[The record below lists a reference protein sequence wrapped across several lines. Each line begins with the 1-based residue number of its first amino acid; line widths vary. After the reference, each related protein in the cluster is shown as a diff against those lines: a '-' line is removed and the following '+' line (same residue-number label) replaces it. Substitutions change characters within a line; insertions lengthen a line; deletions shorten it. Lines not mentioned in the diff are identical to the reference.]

1 MIIFSSVLIIII
13 KVFFLKCKEAMHQD
27 RRNEFVLFEE
37 GDSSTLNIAKIST
50 HLFLRV
56 FE

>member
-1 MIIFSSVLIIII
+1 MIIFSSVLIIIL
-13 KVFFLKCKEAMHQD
+13 KAFFLKYKGVMHQD

-37 GDSSTLNIAKIST
+37 GDFSTLNIAKILT

-56 FE
+56 LE